1 MSSELPQ
8 HSLPKKDCE
17 WRNGGKCG
25 ESHGRRVAACAGHA
39 MQGVP
44 QATACFL
51 MAHGW
56 CRMVFPCPPK
66 RRRCTQPPPL
76 PMSPR
81 CHPWGVRTDPPIM
94 LGHMGCPQSTRSKTG
109 DPCSVWE
116 PGEHGEG
123 GRGTWAKHG
132 AVGLGIPPGP
142 PYLWGA
148 PQPHGTASTSRGR
161 GLGWWRV
168 IFYSRCFPK
177 ILVKCNIK
185 LWKFSRG
192 KAFLPLTWPA
202 NQKGAPHLPH
212 FWQLFS
218 NWAQLKFPKS

>member
-25 ESHGRRVAACAGHA
+25 ESHGRRAAACAGHA

-116 PGEHGEG
+116 PGEHTG
-123 GRGTWAKHG
+123 
-132 AVGLGIPPGP
+132 
-142 PYLWGA
+142 
-148 PQPHGTASTSRGR
+148 
-161 GLGWWRV
+161 
-168 IFYSRCFPK
+168 
-177 ILVKCNIK
+177 
-185 LWKFSRG
+185 
-192 KAFLPLTWPA
+192 
-202 NQKGAPHLPH
+202 KGAEELGQSTVQWDWGSPPDPHICGVLP
-212 FWQLFS
+212 
-218 NWAQLKFPKS
+218 NPTAQQVPRGAGVWGGGELSFIRGAFPRF